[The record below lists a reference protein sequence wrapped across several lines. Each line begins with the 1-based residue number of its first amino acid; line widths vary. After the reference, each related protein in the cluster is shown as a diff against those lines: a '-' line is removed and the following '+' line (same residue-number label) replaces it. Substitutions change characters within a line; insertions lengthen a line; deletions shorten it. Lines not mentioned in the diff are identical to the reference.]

1 MLVIRFQR
9 VGRTNDPAFR
19 LVVTERRSKPKSGSL
34 EILGSYH
41 PKTKHTILKSERIQY
56 WMSKGAKLSDT
67 AHNLLLKHKVI
78 EGKSRPVVKAKVASE
93 DAEKA
98 EKVEAPI
105 AA

>member
-1 MLVIRFQR
+1 MLVIRFRR

-41 PKTKHTILKSERIQY
+41 PKTKHTVLQNERIQY

-67 AHNLLLKHKVI
+67 AHNLLVQQKVFEGKARPVKMKVI
-78 EGKSRPVVKAKVASE
+78 SG
-93 DAEKA
+93 
-98 EKVEAPI
+98 AP
-105 AA
+105 AT

>member
-67 AHNLLLKHKVI
+67 AHNLLLKHKQ
-78 EGKSRPVVKAKVASE
+78 ASL
-93 DAEKA
+93 K
-98 EKVEAPI
+98 KTPKKLKKLKCRWRHSPPLI
-105 AA
+105 FGQFFL